1 MVALVLVSSLVLPKL
16 EVSEAHVGAANRTR
30 LQGTRLS
37 LRGPKEARAV
47 VNWGQLCIHSNSL
60 AVGDRL

>member
-16 EVSEAHVGAANRTR
+16 EALEAHVGAANWTR

-37 LRGPKEARAV
+37 LRGPKEARAGMQWVNCASIV
-47 VNWGQLCIHSNSL
+47 V
-60 AVGDRL
+60 V

>member
-16 EVSEAHVGAANRTR
+16 EVTEAHVGAANWTR

-47 VNWGQLCIHSNSL
+47 GQLCAHSSL
-60 AVGDRL
+60 AIGARL